1 MPGGAT
7 GTLGGGHEGG
17 VEGAGHGRG
26 NLAGVGK
33 PCGRIHNANGSL
45 RDGRSVFETLAVPA
59 ANAVV
64 QLPLM
69 RYRLRFHVGDAEAL
83 RGIYLGSAW
92 RGAFGRA
99 LRRSA
104 CITNLP
110 SCENCVLLERC
121 VYPRTFEK
129 RPPANEQK
137 LRRYP
142 TAPNPYV
149 LAPHS
154 DSADGTLGLDVTLFG
169 DANDDAPAILQAL
182 ERAGRD
188 GLTQNRVPLRLLET
202 QAETTTGSE
211 DSEWTAIRSAGGG
224 LRTCAARIVETPRPV
239 APPSAVRVRLTSP
252 LRIRA
257 DGRYVDPRRFGFR
270 AFAANL
276 LRRVSLLTYFFGKR
290 PLEVE
295 FATLLQ
301 EAERVRI
308 EDAQLRWREGARH
321 SSRQQAR
328 IPMGG
333 IVGSFVAQGPAVAT
347 LWPCLW
353 LGQWTH
359 IGKGCTMGLGGYAL
373 EPADGADRWTGQTEL

>member
-1 MPGGAT
+1 MA
-7 GTLGGGHEGG
+7 ES
-17 VEGAGHGRG
+17 
-26 NLAGVGK
+26 LA
-33 PCGRIHNANGSL
+33 S
-45 RDGRSVFETLAVPA
+45 A
-59 ANAVV
+59 ANAIP

-69 RYRLRFHVGDAEAL
+69 RYRLRFRVDDPLAL
-83 RGIYLGSAW
+83 QGLYLGSAW

-110 SCENCVLLERC
+110 RCDDCALLERC

-129 RPPANEQK
+129 RTPADTQK

-142 TAPNPYV
+142 TTPNPYV
-149 LAPHS
+149 LAPRLAS
-154 DSADGTLGLDVTLFG
+154 DDGTIELHATLFG
-169 DANDDAPAILQAL
+169 DANDGAPAILQAL

-188 GLTQNRVPLRLLET
+188 GLTRRQVSLRLLET
-202 QAETTTGSE
+202 QAETSAAASNRWTTIQS
-211 DSEWTAIRSAGGG
+211 DGGG
-224 LRTCAARIVETPRPV
+224 LRSCAARIEPTPSPD
-239 APPSAVRVRLTSP
+239 APPSVVRVRLLSP
-252 LRIRA
+252 LRIRYG
-257 DGRYVDPRRFGFR
+257 GRYVHPRQLDFR

-276 LRRVSLLTYFFGKR
+276 LRRISLLTYFFGEA
-290 PLEVE
+290 PMEVD

-301 EAERVRI
+301 EAAGVRI
-308 EDAQLRWREGARH
+308 EDAQLRWQDGARH

-333 IVGSFVAQGPAVAT
+333 IVGSFVVQAPLVAT

-359 IGKGCTMGLGGYAL
+359 IGKGCTMGLGRYAL
-373 EPADGADRWTGQTEL
+373 EPVDDSER

>member
-1 MPGGAT
+1 MP
-7 GTLGGGHEGG
+7 ES
-17 VEGAGHGRG
+17 
-26 NLAGVGK
+26 LA
-33 PCGRIHNANGSL
+33 
-45 RDGRSVFETLAVPA
+45 DA
-59 ANAVV
+59 ANIVP

-69 RYRLRFHVGDAEAL
+69 RYRLRFHAGDREAL

-99 LRRSA
+99 LRQSA

-110 SCENCVLLERC
+110 SCDDCALLERC

-129 RPPANEQK
+129 RPPADTQK
-137 LRRYP
+137 LRLYP
-142 TAPNPYV
+142 TTPNPYV
-149 LAPHS
+149 LAPHPEIV
-154 DSADGTLGLDVTLFG
+154 DETLGLDVTLFG
-169 DANDDAPAILQAL
+169 DGNDDAPAILQAL
-182 ERAGRD
+182 DRAGRD
-188 GLTQNRVPLRLLET
+188 GLTRQRVPLRWLET
-202 QAETTTGSE
+202 QAETSTG
-211 DSEWTAIRSAGGG
+211 EWTTIQSDGAG
-224 LRTCAARIVETPRPV
+224 LRTCAARFVATPRSEA
-239 APPSAVRVRLTSP
+239 APPAVRVRLLSP

-257 DGRYVDPRRFGFR
+257 DGRYVDPRQFGFR

-290 PLEVE
+290 PLEAE

-359 IGKGCTMGLGGYAL
+359 IGKGCTMGLGRYAL
-373 EPADGADRWTGQTEL
+373 APADGADRWTGQAEL